1 MAITDINI
9 SEQLETSAPS
19 IKYEGNEGPKSPEEQ
34 QQMMMARLEEEY
46 AKYVFEMEEQGQ
58 EPMSIQQFIE
68 QAMAE
73 GQISSAQPMPNRQ
86 MAAYGGIMDVGGRR
100 RYGKGSWL
108 KKKLRNLIPNEVA
121 GIAEKAAP
129 FVAPFNPLAAG
140 LMSGIGG
147 FDRTGSIGSS
157 LKSGLMNYGGGQLA
171 RGIGGG
177 MGNLQTGFN
186 PAGGFGDA
194 TRMGTGFGKY
204 FSSPMQSS
212 GGLGGKLSESLK
224 QKGIDNAASK
234 SILDE
239 ATLQGDYT
247 KGGQKIIEK
256 TAPQNIKLL
265 DRFLGKSGMNTAA
278 MAGILGASA
287 LAGIYTAKNPG
298 DDSLDK
304 IKRGGGMDLATI
316 RTEVVEAFKE
326 PSGKLL
332 AELRIKYPFLGAK
345 ETKNLDLMAEGGRI
359 GLYAGGQSIPS
370 EYTME
375 DAMMTTTQ
383 DKLGGITDVMKQ
395 ADLYRQGDIGQ
406 FYAENGG
413 TAEIG
418 EKNISDILKRVQE
431 LEDEGLDF
439 GAAMSQAMRELS
451 KGKAHGGRIGFD
463 YGSSYQKNYLI
474 NKGYGDQLANMKP
487 KEITQLYDSVKGTW
501 TDTKAQGGRIGA
513 DEGGLMNLG
522 GMEKDYR
529 NDGGFVP
536 LGGEEKAD
544 EVPARL
550 SKNEFVFTADA
561 VRGAGGGDIDKGA
574 EIMENIMKNLEQGG
588 QISEETQGLS
598 GAQEMFE
605 TSQRLGEVV

>member
-19 IKYEGNEGPKSPEEQ
+19 IKYEGNEGPKSPQEQ
-34 QQMMMARLEEEY
+34 QQMMMAQLEEEY
-46 AKYVFEMEEQGQ
+46 SKYVFEMEEQGL

-73 GQISSAQPMPNRQ
+73 GQMSSAQPMPNRQ

-100 RYGKGSWL
+100 RYGFGSKL
-108 KKKLRNLIPNEVA
+108 KKKIRNIIPNEA
-121 GIAEKAAP
+121 ADIAVKAAP
-129 FVAPFNPLAAG
+129 FVAPFNPIAAG

-147 FDRTGSIGSS
+147 FDQHGSISKG
-157 LKSGLMNYGGGQLA
+157 LKSGLLTYGGGQLA

-247 KGGQKIIEK
+247 KGSQKIIEK
-256 TAPQNIKLL
+256 AAPQNIKLL

-287 LAGIYTAKNPG
+287 LAGVYTAKNPA
-298 DDSLDK
+298 DDS
-304 IKRGGGMDLATI
+304 IKQMRGGGMDMATI
-316 RTEVVEAFKE
+316 RTEVVEAIKN
-326 PSGKLL
+326 PDPTKL
-332 AELRIKYPFLGAK
+332 ANLRIKYPFLGAK
-345 ETKNLDLMAEGGRI
+345 ETKNIDIMAEGGRI

-406 FYAENGG
+406 FYAANGG
-413 TAEIG
+413 SADAKLMARI
-418 EKNISDILKRVQE
+418 KE
-431 LEDEGLDF
+431 LQDEGLDYNS
-439 GAAMSQAMRELS
+439 ARAQAE
-451 KGKAHGGRIGFD
+451 
-463 YGSSYQKNYLI
+463 
-474 NKGYGDQLANMKP
+474 
-487 KEITQLYDSVKGTW
+487 KEAQG
-501 TDTKAQGGRIGA
+501 KAQGGRIGFESGTDLRNKMSELMFKLA
-513 DEGGLMNLG
+513 NGIITDEEMIELRNIESASNFSTAQGKAEGGLMNLG

-529 NDGGFVP
+529 QEGGFVP

-544 EVPARL
+544 DVPARL

-588 QISEETQGLS
+588 QISQETQGLG
-598 GAQEMFE
+598 GAQEMFDVSE
-605 TSQRLGEVV
+605 RLSEVV